1 MSHIWY
7 FLNTNENSGDFNM
20 KLDSYLFEQYI
31 NESIKYPILRV
42 YGWTEPTIS
51 LGMNQAQNKINYP
64 FKVVKRITGGQAVF
78 HDIKENELTYSV
90 ILNTEYGPKKT
101 YDEIS
106 KALISFLKSYS
117 LNAQIGYE
125 KQDLKNTFNCFESK
139 TEADI
144 VVNDIKVI
152 GSAQRVKRKSTGN
165 DKKQY
170 VLQHGSIRLDKI
182 RELSGKNADFNGAIV
197 CLKTAF
203 IKEFGIMFEHLSSEF
218 VGI

>member
-1 MSHIWY
+1 MSSTWHFI
-7 FLNTNENSGDFNM
+7 NTNENSGDFNM

-31 NESIKYPILRV
+31 NEFIKHPILRV
-42 YGWTEPTIS
+42 YGWDEPTIS
-51 LGMNQAQNKINYP
+51 LGMNQIQEQINYP

-90 ILNTEYGPKKT
+90 VLNTEYGPKKT

-106 KALISFLKSYS
+106 KALFLFLKNYS
-117 LNAQIGYE
+117 LDAQIGYE
-125 KQDLKNTFNCFESK
+125 KQDLKNNFNCFESK

-144 VVNDIKVI
+144 VVNDVKII
-152 GSAQRVKRKSTGN
+152 GSAQRVKRKPIGN

-182 RELSGKNADFNGAIV
+182 RELSGKNADFDGAIV
-197 CLKTAF
+197 YLKAAF
-203 IKEFGIMFEHLSSEF
+203 LKEFGIMFEPLSRELI
-218 VGI
+218 GI